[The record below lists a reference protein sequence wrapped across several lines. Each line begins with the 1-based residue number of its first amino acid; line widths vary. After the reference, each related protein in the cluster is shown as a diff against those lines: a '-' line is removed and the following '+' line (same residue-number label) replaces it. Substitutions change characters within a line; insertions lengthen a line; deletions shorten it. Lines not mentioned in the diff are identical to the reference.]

1 MLTLVFESHQSQE
14 NSQVIRE
21 KYYKVLLLNIRILFT
36 AKQSLQSTN
45 TRLAKYTLLQG
56 VSKYVISE

>member
-45 TRLAKYTLLQG
+45 TRLAKYTLL
-56 VSKYVISE
+56 